1 MKKEL
6 VKIISSS
13 FNKMGFQLKKHSPEI
28 LVVAGIVGTVVS
40 TVMACKAT
48 TKVSEILENS
58 KNVIASI
65 HECQVNEDLADQY
78 TPEDAKKDL
87 AIVYIQTGLKL
98 AKLYIPAVA
107 LGTLSIAS
115 ILASNNILR
124 KRNVALAAAYA
135 TVDKTFK
142 EYRNR
147 VIERFGDQVDKELRY
162 NIKAKKIEKTVAGED
177 GKEKKVKEIIQV
189 AETPGSSDYAKF
201 FDSSSNAWEENP
213 EYNLMFLKSEQ
224 NYANDRL
231 KARGYLFLNE
241 VYERLGIPPTK
252 AGQIVGWVYDPNNP
266 NHNGDN
272 YVDFGLYNIH
282 KEKTRDFVNGYEEV
296 ILLDF
301 NVDGPILDRILE

>member
-28 LVVAGIVGTVVS
+28 LVVAGVVGTVVS
-40 TVMACKAT
+40 AVMACKAT

-58 KNVIASI
+58 KNAIDSI
-65 HECQVNEDLADQY
+65 HDCQANEAMADQY